1 MFCPTIF
8 TVLERIISLNLTTV
22 ECGTLLKDK
31 SLSFVKY
38 LVSDGSYAFIMQVKN
53 PLMNI
58 DFNDSLL
65 ITIRK

>member
-38 LVSDGSYAFIMQVKN
+38 LVSDGSYAFIMQVKKSAN
-53 PLMNI
+53 EY
-58 DFNDSLL
+58 
-65 ITIRK
+65 